1 MTDKLKVLLTTEG
14 TYPFHQGGV
23 STWCDILVNKM
34 PEFEFIVYSI
44 IMNPYVTQKFTL
56 PPSAE
61 LIRLPLWGTEEPSES
76 LSIPFSQVYLSK
88 KRTTT
93 DIIESQFIP
102 LFTALIEEFTAAKKN
117 SPHLG
122 KILLDMNLFFE
133 NYEYKATFK
142 SKIVWEYFKNQ
153 MIQISDNSQSGFKE
167 PTIFALIQSLGWI
180 YRFLNVV
187 NTAIPQAD
195 VSHSSAAAF
204 CGIPCV
210 LAKLKNGTP
219 FLLTE
224 HGVYLREQY
233 FSLSQR
239 GYISYMNTFLI
250 RMIQS
255 VVELNYYYADQVS
268 PVCAYNTR
276 WEKEFGVPVK
286 NIKVI
291 YNGVDSSVFTPG
303 AAIEKNINPV
313 IVTVARIDPLKDIKT
328 LIRSAEKVMLEIPE
342 AEFHIFGSIAV
353 PKYYEECVDLIK
365 KLHLEKKFIFKGH
378 ITDIPS
384 AYRSGDV
391 IVLSS
396 ISEAFPYSIVE
407 AMLVGKAI
415 VATDVGGIREAL
427 GETGILVAP
436 SDSEAISKGIIKLI
450 KDNSL
455 REYLALE
462 ARERALNYFTL
473 DKVLK
478 HYSVSY
484 SELAVRSNVAAT
496 ENIVNIRIKLIM
508 DKAYAFKTIGCY
520 QEALYQFKLAL
531 KLKPNAE
538 SVVKIIMEL
547 SNITNVLEDQNQVIL
562 LKDQVNALQIVMD
575 RNNTEIG

>member
-1 MTDKLKVLLTTEG
+1 MAEKLKVLLTTEG

-34 PEFEFIVYSI
+34 PEYEFVVYSI

-56 PPSAE
+56 PANTE

-93 DIIESQFIP
+93 AVIEEKFIV
-102 LFTALIEEFTAAKKN
+102 LFTALIEEFTASKKN
-117 SPHLG
+117 SSRLG
-122 KILLDMNLFFE
+122 KILLDMNFFFE
-133 NYEYKATFK
+133 TYEYKATFK
-142 SKIVWEYFKNQ
+142 SKVVWECFKNQ
-153 MIQISDNSQSGFKE
+153 MLQMSNNGQSGFSE
-167 PTIFALIQSLGWI
+167 PNIFSLIQSLGWV

-187 NTAIPQAD
+187 NTPIPEVD
-195 VSHSSAAAF
+195 VSHSAAAAF
-204 CGIPCV
+204 CGVPCV

-268 PVCAYNTR
+268 PVCEYNTR
-276 WEKEFGVPVK
+276 WEKEFGVPHK

-303 AAIEKNINPV
+303 IAHEKNINPI

-328 LIRSAEKVMLEIPE
+328 LIKSAEKVLIEIPE
-342 AEFHIFGSIAV
+342 AEFHVFGSIAV
-353 PKYYEECVDLIK
+353 PKYYEECLALIK
-365 KLHLEKKFIFKGH
+365 ECRLEKHFIFKGH

-391 IVLSS
+391 VVLSS

-407 AMLVGKAI
+407 AMLVGKSI
-415 VATDVGGIREAL
+415 VATDVGGIGEAL

-436 SDSEAISKGIIKLI
+436 GDSEALSKSIVKLI
-450 KDNSL
+450 KDHEL
-455 REYLALE
+455 RNFLSVE

-473 DKVLK
+473 DRVLK
-478 HYSVSY
+478 LYSSSY
-484 SELAVRSNVAAT
+484 SELAARKYAVCV
-496 ENIVNIRIKLIM
+496 EIDVFIKIQLLL
-508 DKAYAFKTIGCY
+508 DKAYALKTIKRE
-520 QEALYQFKLAL
+520 QEAINHFKAAL
-531 KLKPNAE
+531 KLKPSNEVVLKILLDLSQLTSEMGRPIE
-538 SVVKIIMEL
+538 SKLI
-547 SNITNVLEDQNQVIL
+547 EDQA
-562 LKDQVNALQIVMD
+562 NALQIVLNMKKQ
-575 RNNTEIG
+575 GVA